1 MDIENKLTA
10 LLNEVCNIA
19 ITGEL
24 QLPILSGSYDSRYI
38 DSGEVYDQSTIIN
51 VLINEIEPR
60 SYLTKI
66 EKKTSECLNYLRL
79 KIDSE
84 LILNRKNRLIRDYL
98 KLIDDGLVYLKGRSP
113 RIKISNVEDV
123 KKMRQAK
130 FDELQKNTFNYIIET
145 LANKSLIFLNG
156 EMLAELGD
164 TDRNTTQNIK
174 PLQQSKQK
182 EPTEFSEMFYRLENV
197 ELSIDILRKLLPPVI
212 DSDYNYIGNNKGV
225 VTGWIKCLKESGL
238 IKKQPAR
245 VYTLLLNARFGNL
258 KLGGSEF
265 THPYKSAEENLQE
278 IRSKISKFP

>member
-1 MDIENKLTA
+1 
-10 LLNEVCNIA
+10 
-19 ITGEL
+19 
-24 QLPILSGSYDSRYI
+24 
-38 DSGEVYDQSTIIN
+38 
-51 VLINEIEPR
+51 
-60 SYLTKI
+60 
-66 EKKTSECLNYLRL
+66 
-79 KIDSE
+79 
-84 LILNRKNRLIRDYL
+84 
-98 KLIDDGLVYLKGRSP
+98 
-113 RIKISNVEDV
+113 
-123 KKMRQAK
+123 
-130 FDELQKNTFNYIIET
+130 
-145 LANKSLIFLNG
+145 
-156 EMLAELGD
+156 MLAELGD